1 MTLFE
6 YLSIAV
12 SIVLSLVLLRLVA
25 GLRAIAGSPGRDWL
39 PIAWVALLLGVILAH
54 WWTSWSFRGADWTF
68 ATFVLMLAGPAIL
81 YLAATALVP
90 ESTEEIDDWRR
101 HFFKRRVQFFSALSA
116 YAAVSA
122 VDGYLIL
129 GAPLVVQ
136 ARLGQVAVL
145 VLAVL
150 GLSTAK
156 EHLHTFIVVAFA
168 LLFIGVMFT
177 LMDVPD
183 SIVGSP

>member
-25 GLRAIAGSPGRDWL
+25 GLRAIAGSPGRHWL
-39 PIAWVALLLGVILAH
+39 PICWAALLLGVSLAH

-90 ESTEEIDDWRR
+90 DNTDEVDDWRT
-101 HFFKRRVQFFSALSA
+101 HFFKRRVQFFSALCA
-116 YAAVSA
+116 YAVISA

-129 GAPLVVQ
+129 DAPLLVQ
-136 ARLGQVAVL
+136 ARLGQIAL
-145 VLAVL
+145 LALAVL
-150 GLSTAK
+150 GLSTEK
-156 EHLHTFIVVAFA
+156 ERIHTVIAGTFA
-168 LLFIGVMFT
+168 LLFFGVMFT

-183 SIVGSP
+183 SIVQKP